1 MMLVQLFAHAK
12 PLAKKQ
18 SDEFAQNLA
27 ALRDNFSVPCS
38 LPAFLFKLLFI
49 TVDKLVKSHCP
60 VFVIPANAGIQ
71 ENQSLL
77 DSRSPIRSRTS
88 FAGVTAL
95 ETFYETIKV
104 GNSNLWGCKKMKV
117 RRLIV
122 VSVLVQLA
130 FLTGANGDNGFP
142 VTSSNEESAKER
154 GMEDKDRLTEEEG
167 KYLLSV
173 ARKTIDQA
181 LSGKEGPEIGDSD
194 LPALFDEQRGT
205 FVTLTI
211 GGNLRGCIGHII
223 PQEALIEGIRI
234 NAINAAFKDP
244 RFRPLNKNEWKRVK
258 IEISILTEPKS
269 LSYSD
274 ADDLLKKLRSGI
286 DGVIIKKGYH
296 QSTFLP
302 QVWEQLPRKEEF
314 LNHLCLK
321 AGLDEDEW
329 KKGRIEV
336 STYQAQAFEE

>member
-1 MMLVQLFAHAK
+1 MMNVQ
-12 PLAKKQ
+12 
-18 SDEFAQNLA
+18 
-27 ALRDNFSVPCS
+27 
-38 LPAFLFKLLFI
+38 
-49 TVDKLVKSHCP
+49 
-60 VFVIPANAGIQ
+60 
-71 ENQSLL
+71 
-77 DSRSPIRSRTS
+77 
-88 FAGVTAL
+88 
-95 ETFYETIKV
+95 
-104 GNSNLWGCKKMKV
+104 
-117 RRLIV
+117 RLILL

-130 FLTGANGDNGFP
+130 FLTGANGDNTRPSTAEEGVP
-142 VTSSNEESAKER
+142 MTSPNEESAKER
-154 GMEDKDRLTEEEG
+154 GMKDKERLTGEEG

-181 LSGKEGPEIGDSD
+181 LSGKEGPEKGDSD

-211 GGNLRGCIGHII
+211 GENLRGCIGHII

-244 RFRPLNKNEWKRVK
+244 RFRPLSKNEWKRVK

-274 ADDLLKKLRSGI
+274 ADDLLKKLRPGI

-321 AGLDEDEW
+321 AGLDGDEW

>member
-1 MMLVQLFAHAK
+1 MLVQLIFLTSASGGDTSPSRAEEGV
-12 PLAKKQ
+12 Q
-18 SDEFAQNLA
+18 VVSSDEE
-27 ALRDNFSVPCS
+27 SV
-38 LPAFLFKLLFI
+38 
-49 TVDKLVKSHCP
+49 
-60 VFVIPANAGIQ
+60 
-71 ENQSLL
+71 
-77 DSRSPIRSRTS
+77 
-88 FAGVTAL
+88 
-95 ETFYETIKV
+95 
-104 GNSNLWGCKKMKV
+104 
-117 RRLIV
+117 
-122 VSVLVQLA
+122 
-130 FLTGANGDNGFP
+130 
-142 VTSSNEESAKER
+142 KER
-154 GMEDKDRLTEEEG
+154 DMKDKGRLTEEEG

-181 LSGKEGPEIGDSD
+181 LSGKEGTEKGGAD
-194 LPALFDEQRGT
+194 LSPLFDEQRGT

-223 PQEALIEGIRI
+223 PREALIEGIRI

-244 RFRPLNKNEWKRVK
+244 RFRPLNNDEWKRVK
-258 IEISILTEPKS
+258 IEISILTEPKP

-274 ADDLLKKLRSGI
+274 GEDLLKKLRPGI
-286 DGVIIKKGYH
+286 DGVIIKKGYR

-302 QVWEQLPRKEEF
+302 QVWVQLPGKEEF